1 MGVSSSR
8 IMGLVL
14 AAGVASAACASVT
27 LEQVIRKAD
36 TPPGIPGEFF
46 VTFSFS
52 NPKIDN
58 AGNVVVD
65 AVLDT
70 TAGGTATTAN
80 RRATYYGSPG
90 NMQLLARDGS
100 LAGFPFLPNPNNW
113 RHNTTTNGAGLAS
126 GSTIAPN
133 GQMMISSSLNGSG
146 ATTTNNT
153 AFWTGTAS
161 SLAVVA
167 QRGFVPATA
176 PGTSGAIWN
185 TNLNLSPSQVDVNN
199 AGQVVFNSQLTGGDT
214 VTSGAGQN
222 NSGVWI
228 GSPGNVQMVMRQGQ
242 NNVPG
247 LNDIVTGLP
256 DPTLQLGAATTFGM
270 KLNGLG
276 QVVLPN
282 KLRVGSG
289 ATPVTTN
296 DDDVLLTTIGGSLR
310 CIARQGEQAPGL
322 PAGYTFKTG
331 ASSPFSPLSNTPINN
346 AGSIHVFA
354 TLGGLAIPGVDDFV
368 LYRYNGGV
376 WTIVW
381 RSENLA
387 PVTGSVLAGS
397 KFASLNLGNTRANN
411 AETLAVAG
419 FLRQDASLETPIT
432 ANNDDVLY
440 IFPVGQPAQLVVR
453 AGDPMNLPGFPPDAV
468 WIYESAQAGAGFNN
482 LGQYAFPARFT
493 GTGITP
499 GVNDVAV
506 FIWDPVQGVQL
517 VAKTGEQ
524 YDNPLTMALATQVTI
539 DCRGNGEG
547 GSAGFSDTGWLA
559 LRISDNIGNQIVYR
573 AKVNPPVAGC
583 DDIDF
588 NNNGVFPEDQDVV
601 DFFDVLAGG
610 NCPLCNDIDFN
621 NNGVFPEDQDV
632 VDFLN
637 VLAGGQCP

>member
-1 MGVSSSR
+1 MAVSSNR

-27 LEQVIRKAD
+27 LEPVIRRSD

-46 VTFSFS
+46 ATFSFS

-70 TAGGTATTAN
+70 TGGGTATTSN
-80 RRATYYGSPG
+80 RRATYYGGPG
-90 NMQLLARDGS
+90 TMQLLARDGGI
-100 LAGFPFLPNPNNW
+100 AGFPVLPNPNNW
-113 RHNTTTNGAGLAS
+113 THNTTTNGAGLAQ

-133 GQMMISSSLNGSG
+133 GRMMISSNLNGPG

-153 AFWTGTAS
+153 AFWTGAAG

-167 QRGFVPATA
+167 QRGVVPATA
-176 PGTSGAIWN
+176 PGTTGAIWN
-185 TNLNLSPSQVDVNN
+185 SNLNLSPSQFDVNN

-242 NNVPG
+242 SNVTG

-256 DPTLQLGAATTFGM
+256 DSTLQLGAATTFGM

-322 PAGYTFKTG
+322 PTGYIFRTG
-331 ASSPFSPLSNTPINN
+331 VASSFSPLSFSPINN
-346 AGSIHVFA
+346 AGSIYVLA
-354 TLGGLAIPGVDDFV
+354 TLGGLAVPGVDDLV
-368 LYRYNGGV
+368 LYRYNSSG

-381 RSENLA
+381 RSDDLA

-397 KFASLNLGNTRANN
+397 KFASLNLGNTRVNN
-411 AETLAVAG
+411 AETLALAG
-419 FLRQDASLETPIT
+419 FLRQDATLETPIT
-432 ANNDDVLY
+432 GANDDVLY

-453 AGDPMNLPGFPPDAV
+453 AGDLMNLPGFPPDAV
-468 WIYESAQAGAGFNN
+468 WNYEGAQGGTGFNN
-482 LGQYAFPARFT
+482 LGQYVFSSRFT

-499 GVNDVAV
+499 GVNDNAV
-506 FIWDPVQGVQL
+506 FIWDPVQGIQV
-517 VAKTGEQ
+517 VARTGEQ
-524 YDNPLTMALATQVTI
+524 YGDPLTMALATQVTI
-539 DCRGNGEG
+539 DGRGNGEG

-559 LRISDNIGNQIVYR
+559 LRIGDNIGNQIVYR

-588 NNNGVFPEDQDVV
+588 NNNDVFPEDQDVV

-621 NNGVFPEDQDV
+621 NNGVFPEDQDIA
-632 VDFLN
+632 DFLN

>member
-1 MGVSSSR
+1 
-8 IMGLVL
+8 MGLVL

-27 LEQVIRKAD
+27 LEPVIRRSD

-46 VTFSFS
+46 ATFSFS

-70 TAGGTATTAN
+70 TGGGTATTSN
-80 RRATYYGSPG
+80 RRATYYGGPG
-90 NMQLLARDGS
+90 TMQLLARDGGI
-100 LAGFPFLPNPNNW
+100 AGFPVLPNPNNW
-113 RHNTTTNGAGLAS
+113 THNTTTNGAGLAQ

-133 GQMMISSSLNGSG
+133 GQMMISSNLNGPG

-167 QRGFVPATA
+167 QRGVVPATA
-176 PGTSGAIWN
+176 PGTTGAIWN
-185 TNLNLSPSQVDVNN
+185 TNLNLSPSQFDVNN

-242 NNVPG
+242 SNVTG

-322 PAGYTFKTG
+322 PTGYIFRTG
-331 ASSPFSPLSNTPINN
+331 AASAFSPLSFSPINN
-346 AGSIHVFA
+346 AGSIYVLA
-354 TLGGLAIPGVDDFV
+354 TLGGLAVPTVDDLV
-368 LYRYNGGV
+368 LYRYNSSG

-381 RSENLA
+381 RSDDLA

-397 KFASLNLGNTRANN
+397 KFSALNLGNTRVNN
-411 AETLAVAG
+411 AETVALAG
-419 FLRQDASLETPIT
+419 FLRQDATLETPIT
-432 ANNDDVLY
+432 GANDDVLY
-440 IFPVGQPAQLVVR
+440 IFPAGQPAQLVVR

-468 WIYESAQAGAGFNN
+468 WNYEGAQSGTGFNN
-482 LGQYAFPARFT
+482 LGQYVFTSRFT

-499 GVNDVAV
+499 GVNDNAV
-506 FIWDPVQGVQL
+506 FIWDPVQGIQV
-517 VAKTGEQ
+517 VARTGEQ
-524 YDNPLTMALATQVTI
+524 YGDPLTMALATQVTI
-539 DCRGNGEG
+539 DGRGNGEG

-559 LRISDNIGNQIVYR
+559 LRIGDNIGNQIVYR

-588 NNNGVFPEDQDVV
+588 NNNDVFPEDQDVV

-621 NNGVFPEDQDV
+621 NNGVFPEDQDIA
-632 VDFLN
+632 DFLN

>member
-1 MGVSSSR
+1 MAVSSNR

-27 LEQVIRKAD
+27 LEAVIRRAD

-46 VTFSFS
+46 ATFAFS

-65 AVLDT
+65 VVLDT
-70 TAGGTATTAN
+70 TGGGTATTSN
-80 RRATYYGSPG
+80 RRATYYGGPG
-90 NMQLLARDGS
+90 TMQLLARDGGI
-100 LAGFPFLPNPNNW
+100 AGFPVLPNPNNW
-113 RHNTTTNGAGLAS
+113 THNTTTNGAGLAQ

-133 GQMMISSSLNGSG
+133 GRMMISSNLNGPG

-153 AFWTGTAS
+153 AFWTGAAG

-167 QRGFVPATA
+167 QRGVVPATA

-185 TNLNLSPSQVDVNN
+185 SNLNLSPSQFDVNN

-242 NNVPG
+242 SNVTG
-247 LNDIVTGLP
+247 LNDIFSGLP
-256 DPTLQLGAATTFGM
+256 DPTLQLGAASTFGL

-289 ATPVTTN
+289 VTPVTTN

-310 CIARQGEQAPGL
+310 CIARQGDQAPGL
-322 PAGYTFKTG
+322 PTGYTFRTG
-331 ASSPFSPLSNTPINN
+331 ASSPFSPLSFSPINN
-346 AGSIHVFA
+346 AGSIYVLV
-354 TLGGLAIPGVDDFV
+354 TLGGLAVPSVDDLA
-368 LYRYNGGV
+368 LYRYNGGT

-381 RSENLA
+381 RSDDLA

-397 KFASLNLGNTRANN
+397 KFASLNLGNTRVNN
-411 AETLAVAG
+411 AETLALAG
-419 FLRQDASLETPIT
+419 FLRQDATLETPVT
-432 ANNDDVLY
+432 AANDDVLY

-453 AGDPMNLPGFPPDAV
+453 AGDLMNLPGFPPDAV
-468 WIYESAQAGAGFNN
+468 WDYNGANAGGGFNN
-482 LGQYAFPARFT
+482 LGQYAFTSRFT
-493 GTGITP
+493 GTGITL
-499 GVNDVAV
+499 GVNDNAV
-506 FIWDPVQGVQL
+506 FIWDPVQGIQM

-524 YDNPLTMALATQVTI
+524 YGDPLTMAPATQLSI
-539 DCRGNGEG
+539 DGRGNGEG

-559 LRISDNIGNQIVYR
+559 VRVGDNIGNQIVYR

-588 NNNGVFPEDQDVV
+588 NNNDVFPEDQDIV

-610 NCPLCNDIDFN
+610 DCPACNDIDFN

-632 VDFLN
+632 ADFLN
-637 VLAGGQCP
+637 VLAGGECP

>member
-1 MGVSSSR
+1 MRIFSGR

-14 AAGVASAACASVT
+14 AAGAATAACASVT
-27 LEQVIRKAD
+27 LEPVIRRSDA
-36 TPPGIPGEFF
+36 PPGIPGETF

-70 TAGGTATTAN
+70 AGGGTATTAN

-90 NMQLLARDGS
+90 NMQLLARDGG
-100 LAGFPFLPNPNNW
+100 LPGFPFLPNPNNW
-113 RHNTTTNGAGLAS
+113 THNTTTNGAGLAQ

-133 GQMMISSSLNGSG
+133 GRMLISSNLNGPG

-153 AFWTGTAS
+153 AFWTGTAG

-167 QRGFVPATA
+167 QRGVVPATA
-176 PGTSGAIWN
+176 PGTTGAIWN
-185 TNLNLSPSQVDVNN
+185 SNLNISPSQNDVNN

-242 NNVPG
+242 SNILG
-247 LNDIVTGLP
+247 LNDINSGLP

-270 KLNGLG
+270 RLNGLG
-276 QVVLPN
+276 EVVLPN

-289 ATPVTTN
+289 ATPVTTA
-296 DDDVLLTTIGGSLR
+296 DDDVLLTTLGGSLR

-322 PAGYTFKTG
+322 PTGYIFRTG
-331 ASSPFSPLSNTPINN
+331 TVSPFSPLSFSPINN
-346 AGSIHVFA
+346 AGSIHVV
-354 TLGGLAIPGVDDFV
+354 TSLGGLAVPGVDDLA
-368 LYRYNGGV
+368 LYRYKAGT
-376 WTIVW
+376 WTLLW
-381 RSENLA
+381 QAGDLA
-387 PVTGSVLAGS
+387 PVLGSVLPGS
-397 KFASLNLGNTRANN
+397 KLVSLNTGNTRANN
-411 AETLAVAG
+411 ADTVALAGVLG
-419 FLRQDASLETPIT
+419 QDATLETPIT
-432 ANNDDVLY
+432 SANDDVLY
-440 IFPVGQPAQLVVR
+440 IFPVGQPPQLVVR
-453 AGDPMNLPGFPPDAV
+453 AGDLMNLPGFPSDAV
-468 WIYESAQAGAGFNN
+468 WNYEIAQAGAGFNN
-482 LGQYAFPARFT
+482 LGQYAFTSRFT

-499 GVNDVAV
+499 GVNDNAA
-506 FIWDPVQGVQL
+506 FIWDPVQGIQV
-517 VAKTGEQ
+517 VARTGEQ
-524 YDNPLTMALATQVTI
+524 YGDPLTMAPATQVTI

-559 LRISDNIGNQIVYR
+559 IRIGDNIGNQIVYR

-601 DFFDVLAGG
+601 DFFNVLAGG
-610 NCPLCNDIDFN
+610 ECAACNDIDFN
-621 NNGVFPEDQDV
+621 NNGVFPEDQDI
-632 VDFLN
+632 VDYLN
-637 VLAGGQCP
+637 VLAGDDCP